1 LTGPVNQPSFLVDG
15 SLLLAPD
22 QTGIASFTRCLSAAL
37 VRMGAEVGLLLS
49 GRAKPIPGAPPIALA
64 DQVFATLVRG
74 QGRLSRLL
82 ETRAGF
88 RRKLQA
94 IPIPLE
100 GLEVAALTRPLPD
113 HHAVFNASNFLAHS
127 RTVFALSQRF
137 SEISVERHFDAM
149 HWTVPASVR
158 VPKCPNIYTIH
169 DLIPLKFPQYTLDIA
184 GRAAILHDKIV
195 KSADHILTMSERS
208 REDIISILGVPE
220 ERISV
225 AYQPAPPMPSMP
237 REDAER
243 LVSSVYRVW
252 PGKYVFFCGAIEPKK
267 NLLRLIE
274 AFSVAGT
281 NMKLVLAGPLG
292 WLYDDVQELVARVP
306 RQVRYVG
313 YLPRRHIA
321 ALMKCASFFVF
332 PSIYE
337 GFGIP
342 VLEAMHAGTPVLAS
356 YGGSLPEVCGDAAVM
371 VDPLDVSAIAA
382 GIRELAGDADLRKE
396 LADRG
401 LVRAKR
407 FSEQA
412 FAEQLR
418 MAYRRVGVSFPSPAP
433 GNVSCRVSSASAPS
447 CAPPRSTPPPG
458 AIPELTRTPT
468 ST

>member
-1 LTGPVNQPSFLVDG
+1 LTGAANQPSVLVDG

-22 QTGIASFTRCLSAAL
+22 QTGIASFTRCLSSAL
-37 VRMGAEVGLLLS
+37 VGMGIEVGLLLS
-49 GRAKPIPGAPPIALA
+49 GRAKPISGAPPIALA

-88 RRKLQA
+88 RRKLRA
-94 IPIPLE
+94 IPVPLE

-113 HHAVFNASNFLAHS
+113 HHAVFNANNFLTHS

-137 SEISVERHFDAM
+137 SEIAVERHFDVM

-184 GRAAILHDKIV
+184 GRSAILHDKIV
-195 KSADHILTMSERS
+195 KAADHILTMSERS
-208 REDIISILGVPE
+208 REDIISVLGVPE
-220 ERISV
+220 ERVSV
-225 AYQPAPPMPSMP
+225 AYQPAPPMPFMA

-243 LVSSVYRVW
+243 LVSSVYGVS
-252 PGKYVFFCGAIEPKK
+252 PGSYVFFCGAIEPKK

-281 NMKLVLAGPLG
+281 NMRLVLAGPLG

-321 ALMKCASFFVF
+321 ALMKCARFFAF
-332 PSIYE
+332 PSVYE

-342 VLEAMHAGTPVLAS
+342 VLEAMHAGTPVLTS

-382 GIRELAGDADLRKE
+382 GIRELAGDADLRTE
-396 LADRG
+396 LARRG

-412 FAEQLR
+412 FAEQLG
-418 MAYRRVGVSFPSPAP
+418 MAYRRAGVSFPSPAP
-433 GNVSCRVSSASAPS
+433 GNTPCRVSSASAPS

-458 AIPELTRTPT
+458 AIPALFPMPI